1 MYRHSFYPLFFLTIL
16 MVAVGQM
23 TQTLYVPSIP
33 MMAGDFNV
41 ASGQLQAVM
50 ACYLIPYG
58 LSQFVYG
65 PLSDRIGRRPILLI
79 GMMVF
84 LVGSL
89 TIQLIPSFMA
99 LLVGSF
105 IQGLGTGAGGAMSR
119 TVMRDRY
126 SGAELNRAN
135 SLVSMG
141 VIFSPLL
148 APVLGGWLTELFN
161 WRAGYW
167 FLFGFGAVTT
177 LALLAWFA
185 ETLPATARQ
194 QPLRVGAA
202 YRHVLGNPRFQGNL
216 LCLMATFA
224 GLAVFEAAAGVLLG
238 DVLKLSARTVSV
250 LFVLPLP
257 GYLFGAWL
265 SAKLSFRLSQGKLMR
280 LGIVFLAL
288 GSLIILLP
296 GLFGVVSAAS
306 LVGGAAVYFIGSGI
320 LYPTATSCA
329 IEPFPGQAGTA
340 GAILGGMQNLGAGIV
355 TLLAA
360 CFPMEGQVTLGA
372 IMTLMVLIVALSF
385 LWLRHHGSPHQQMA
399 V

>member
-1 MYRHSFYPLFFLTIL
+1 
-16 MVAVGQM
+16 
-23 TQTLYVPSIP
+23 
-33 MMAGDFNV
+33 
-41 ASGQLQAVM
+41 
-50 ACYLIPYG
+50 
-58 LSQFVYG
+58 
-65 PLSDRIGRRPILLI
+65 
-79 GMMVF
+79 
-84 LVGSL
+84 
-89 TIQLIPSFMA
+89 
-99 LLVGSF
+99 
-105 IQGLGTGAGGAMSR
+105 
-119 TVMRDRY
+119 MRDRY

-177 LALLAWFA
+177 LALLAWFG
-185 ETLPATARQ
+185 ETLPVAARQ
-194 QPLRVGAA
+194 ERLRVGAA

-280 LGIVFLAL
+280 LGIAFLAL

-306 LVGGAAVYFIGSGI
+306 LVGAPLFTSSVAASSIRPRLPAPSNPSRVRQGR
-320 LYPTATSCA
+320 LA
-329 IEPFPGQAGTA
+329 PFLAGCRTW
-340 GAILGGMQNLGAGIV
+340 GRG
-355 TLLAA
+355 
-360 CFPMEGQVTLGA
+360 
-372 IMTLMVLIVALSF
+372 
-385 LWLRHHGSPHQQMA
+385 
-399 V
+399 

>member
-1 MYRHSFYPLFFLTIL
+1 MDRHSFYPLFLLTIL

-65 PLSDRIGRRPILLI
+65 PLSDRIGRRPVLII

-84 LVGSL
+84 LVGTL
-89 TIQLIPSFMA
+89 IIQVIPHFAS

-105 IQGLGTGAGGAMSR
+105 VQGLGTGAGGAMSR

-126 SGAELNRAN
+126 NGAELNRAN

-167 FLFGFGAVTT
+167 FLFGFGAVAT
-177 LALLAWFA
+177 LAIMAWFG
-185 ETLPATARQ
+185 ETLPAAAR

-202 YRHVLGNPRFQGNL
+202 YRHVLGNPKFQGNL

-257 GYLFGAWL
+257 GYLFGAWF
-265 SAKLSFRLSQGKLMR
+265 SAKLSFRLTQGKLMR
-280 LGIVFLAL
+280 LGIAFLAL
-288 GSLIILLP
+288 GSLIILVP

-340 GAILGGMQNLGAGIV
+340 GAILGGMQNLGAGVV

-360 CFPMEGQVTLGA
+360 GFPMTGQVTLGA

-385 LWLRHHGSPHQQMA
+385 VWLRHHGSPHEQMA
-399 V
+399 I

>member
-1 MYRHSFYPLFFLTIL
+1 MNRHSFYPLFCLTIL

-33 MMAGDFNV
+33 VMAADLGV
-41 ASGQLQAVM
+41 SSASLQAVM

-65 PLSDRIGRRPILLI
+65 PVSDKWGRRPVLLV

-84 LVGSL
+84 LLGTL
-89 TIQLIPSFMA
+89 TIQLIPTATA

-119 TVMRDRY
+119 TLMRDRY

-148 APVLGGWLTELFN
+148 APVLGGWLTELFD

-167 FLFGFGAVTT
+167 FLFGFGALTT
-177 LALLAWFA
+177 LALLAWFV
-185 ETLPATARQ
+185 ETLPKKRR
-194 QPLRVGAA
+194 QPLRVRAA

-265 SAKLSFRLSQGKLMR
+265 SARLSFRLSQGRLMR
-280 LGIVFLAL
+280 LGIIFLAL
-288 GSLIILLP
+288 GSLIILVP
-296 GLFGVVSAAS
+296 GLLGVVNAAS

-340 GAILGGMQNLGAGIV
+340 GAILGGMQNLGAGVV

-360 CFPMEGQVTLGA
+360 TFPMQGQLGLGI

-385 LWLRHHGSPHQQMA
+385 AWLRHHGAPHEQMA
-399 V
+399 T

>member
-1 MYRHSFYPLFFLTIL
+1 MDRHSFYPLFLLTIL

-65 PLSDRIGRRPILLI
+65 PLSDRIGRRPVLI
-79 GMMVF
+79 VGMMVF
-84 LVGSL
+84 LVGTL
-89 TIQLIPSFMA
+89 IIQVIPHFAA

-126 SGAELNRAN
+126 NGAELNRAN

-167 FLFGFGAVTT
+167 FLFGFGAVAT
-177 LALLAWFA
+177 LAIMAWFG
-185 ETLPATARQ
+185 ETLPAAAR

-202 YRHVLGNPRFQGNL
+202 YRHVLGNPKFQGN
-216 LCLMATFA
+216 
-224 GLAVFEAAAGVLLG
+224 
-238 DVLKLSARTVSV
+238 
-250 LFVLPLP
+250 
-257 GYLFGAWL
+257 
-265 SAKLSFRLSQGKLMR
+265 
-280 LGIVFLAL
+280 
-288 GSLIILLP
+288 
-296 GLFGVVSAAS
+296 
-306 LVGGAAVYFIGSGI
+306 
-320 LYPTATSCA
+320 
-329 IEPFPGQAGTA
+329 
-340 GAILGGMQNLGAGIV
+340 
-355 TLLAA
+355 
-360 CFPMEGQVTLGA
+360 
-372 IMTLMVLIVALSF
+372 
-385 LWLRHHGSPHQQMA
+385 
-399 V
+399 

>member
-1 MYRHSFYPLFFLTIL
+1 MNRHSFYPLFFLTIL

-33 MMAGDFNV
+33 VMAADLGV
-41 ASGQLQAVM
+41 SSASLQAVM

-58 LSQFVYG
+58 LSQFIYG
-65 PLSDRIGRRPILLI
+65 PLSDKWGRRPVLLT

-84 LVGSL
+84 LLGTLV
-89 TIQLIPSFMA
+89 IQLIPSASA

-105 IQGLGTGAGGAMSR
+105 IQGLGTGAAGAMSR

-148 APVLGGWLTELFN
+148 APVLGGWLTEWLN

-167 FLFGFGAVTT
+167 FLFGFGAIST
-177 LALLAWFA
+177 LAILIWFA
-185 ETLPATARQ
+185 ETLPPARR
-194 QPLRVGAA
+194 QPLRVRAA

-238 DVLKLSARTVSV
+238 DVLGLNAKTVSV

-265 SAKLSFRLSQGKLMR
+265 SARLSFRLSQGRLMR
-280 LGIVFLAL
+280 LGIVFLGVGA
-288 GSLIILLP
+288 LIILLP
-296 GLFGVVSAAS
+296 GLFGIVSAAS

-340 GAILGGMQNLGAGIV
+340 GAILGGMQNLGAGLV

-360 CFPMEGQVTLGA
+360 TFPMEGQLGLGA
-372 IMTLMVLIVALSF
+372 IMTAMVVLVALSF
-385 LWLRHHGSPHQQMA
+385 AWLRHHDLPREQLA
-399 V
+399 T

>member
-1 MYRHSFYPLFFLTIL
+1 MDRHSFYPLFLLTIL

-65 PLSDRIGRRPILLI
+65 PLSDRIGRRPVLI
-79 GMMVF
+79 VGMMVF
-84 LVGSL
+84 LVGTL
-89 TIQLIPSFMA
+89 IIQVIPYFAA

-126 SGAELNRAN
+126 NGAELNRAN

-148 APVLGGWLTELFN
+148 APVLGGWLTEMFN

-167 FLFGFGAVTT
+167 FLFGFGAVAT
-177 LALLAWFA
+177 LAIMAWFG
-185 ETLPATARQ
+185 ETLPAAAR

-202 YRHVLGNPRFQGNL
+202 YRHVLGNPKFQGNL

-265 SAKLSFRLSQGKLMR
+265 SAKLSFRLTQGKLMR
-280 LGIVFLAL
+280 LGIAFLAL
-288 GSLIILLP
+288 GSLIILVP

-340 GAILGGMQNLGAGIV
+340 GAILGGMQNLGAGVV

-360 CFPMEGQVTLGA
+360 GFPMTGQVTLGA

-385 LWLRHHGSPHQQMA
+385 VWLRHHGSPHEQMA
-399 V
+399 I

>member
-1 MYRHSFYPLFFLTIL
+1 MDRHSFYPLFLLTIL

-65 PLSDRIGRRPILLI
+65 PLSDRIGRRPVLI
-79 GMMVF
+79 VGMMVF
-84 LVGSL
+84 LVGTL
-89 TIQLIPSFMA
+89 IIQVIPHFA
-99 LLVGSF
+99 TLLVGSF

-126 SGAELNRAN
+126 NGAELNRAN

-167 FLFGFGAVTT
+167 FLFGFGAVAT
-177 LALLAWFA
+177 LAIMAWFG
-185 ETLPATARQ
+185 ETLPAAAR
-194 QPLRVGAA
+194 QPLRIGAA
-202 YRHVLGNPRFQGNL
+202 YRHVLGNPKFQGNL

-265 SAKLSFRLSQGKLMR
+265 SAKLSFRLTQGKLMR
-280 LGIVFLAL
+280 LGIAFLAL
-288 GSLIILLP
+288 GSLIILVP

-320 LYPTATSCA
+320 LSRTATSCA

-340 GAILGGMQNLGAGIV
+340 GAILGGMQNLGAGVV

-360 CFPMEGQVTLGA
+360 GFPMTGQVTLGA

-385 LWLRHHGSPHQQMA
+385 VWLRHHGSPHEQMA
-399 V
+399 I

>member
-1 MYRHSFYPLFFLTIL
+1 MDRHRFYPLFFLTIL

-33 MMAGDFNV
+33 MMAGEFNV
-41 ASGQLQAVM
+41 VSGQLQAVM

-65 PLSDRIGRRPILLI
+65 PLSDRIGRRPILI
-79 GMMVF
+79 VGMMVF
-84 LVGSL
+84 LVGTL
-89 TIQLIPSFMA
+89 TIQLIPTFTA
-99 LLVGSF
+99 LLVGCF

-126 SGAELNRAN
+126 HGAELNRAN

-141 VIFSPLL
+141 VIFSPLF
-148 APVLGGWLTELFN
+148 APVLGGWLTELFS

-167 FLFGFGAVTT
+167 FLFGFGAMAT
-177 LALLAWFA
+177 LAIMVWFA
-185 ETLPATARQ
+185 ETLPVAAR
-194 QPLRVGAA
+194 QPLRVSAA
-202 YRHVLGNPRFQGNL
+202 YRHVLGNPQFQGNL

-238 DVLKLSARTVSV
+238 DVLALSARTVSV

-265 SAKLSFRLSQGKLMR
+265 SARLSLRLDQGKLMR
-280 LGIVFLAL
+280 LGIAFLAL
-288 GSLIILLP
+288 GALIILVP

-320 LYPTATSCA
+320 LYPTAISRA

-340 GAILGGMQNLGAGIV
+340 GAILGGMQNLGAGVV

-360 CFPMEGQVTLGA
+360 SFPMTGPVTLGT

-385 LWLRHHGSPHQQMA
+385 VWLRHYGAPHEQMA
-399 V
+399 I

>member
-1 MYRHSFYPLFFLTIL
+1 MDRHRFYPLFFLTIL

-33 MMAGDFNV
+33 MMAADFHV
-41 ASGQLQAVM
+41 GPGQLQAVM

-65 PLSDRIGRRPILLI
+65 PLSDRIGRRPVLII
-79 GMMVF
+79 GMTIF
-84 LVGSL
+84 LVGTL
-89 TIQLIPSFMA
+89 VIQLIPHFMA

-105 IQGLGTGAGGAMSR
+105 IQGLGTGSGGAMSR

-126 SGAELNRAN
+126 NGAELNRAN

-167 FLFGFGAVTT
+167 FLFGFGALTT

-185 ETLPATARQ
+185 ETLPATSRQ
-194 QPLRVGAA
+194 QPLRVSAA
-202 YRHVLGNPRFQGNL
+202 YRHVLSNPRFKGNL

-224 GLAVFEAAAGVLLG
+224 GLAMFEAAAGVLLG

-280 LGIVFLAL
+280 HGISFLAL
-288 GSLIILLP
+288 GSLIILVP

-329 IEPFPGQAGTA
+329 IEPFPAQAGTA
-340 GAILGGMQNLGAGIV
+340 GAILGGMQNVGAGVV
-355 TLLAA
+355 TLFAA
-360 CFPMEGQVTLGA
+360 GFPMDGQATLGA

-385 LWLRHHGSPHQQMA
+385 VWLRSHGSPQQQMA
-399 V
+399 M

>member
-1 MYRHSFYPLFFLTIL
+1 MNRHSFYPLFFLTIL

-33 MMAGDFNV
+33 VMAADLGV
-41 ASGQLQAVM
+41 SSASLQAVM

-58 LSQFVYG
+58 LSQFIYG
-65 PLSDRIGRRPILLI
+65 PLSDKWGRRPVLLI

-84 LVGSL
+84 LLGTLV
-89 TIQLIPSFMA
+89 IQLIPNASA

-105 IQGLGTGAGGAMSR
+105 IQGLGTGAAGAMSR

-126 SGAELNRAN
+126 QGAELNRAN
-135 SLVSMG
+135 SLMSMG

-148 APVLGGWLTELFN
+148 APVLGGWLTEWLN

-167 FLFGFGAVTT
+167 FLFGFGAISTIAI
-177 LALLAWFA
+177 LIWFA
-185 ETLPATARQ
+185 ETLPQERR
-194 QPLRVGAA
+194 QPLRVRAA

-238 DVLKLSARTVSV
+238 DVLGFNAKTVSV

-265 SAKLSFRLSQGKLMR
+265 SARLSFRLSPGKLMR
-280 LGIVFLAL
+280 LGILFLAL
-288 GSLIILLP
+288 GALIILLP
-296 GLFGVVSAAS
+296 GLFGIVSAAS

-320 LYPTATSCA
+320 LYPTATTCA

-340 GAILGGMQNLGAGIV
+340 GAILGGMQNLGAGLV

-360 CFPMEGQVTLGA
+360 SFPMQGQLGLGA
-372 IMTLMVLIVALSF
+372 IMTVMVVLVALSF
-385 LWLRHHGSPHQQMA
+385 AWLRHHGSPREQLA
-399 V
+399 T

>member
-1 MYRHSFYPLFFLTIL
+1 
-16 MVAVGQM
+16 
-23 TQTLYVPSIP
+23 
-33 MMAGDFNV
+33 
-41 ASGQLQAVM
+41 
-50 ACYLIPYG
+50 
-58 LSQFVYG
+58 
-65 PLSDRIGRRPILLI
+65 LSDRIGRRPVLI
-79 GMMVF
+79 VGMMVF
-84 LVGSL
+84 LVGTL
-89 TIQLIPSFMA
+89 IIQVIPHFAA

-126 SGAELNRAN
+126 NGAELNRAN

-167 FLFGFGAVTT
+167 FLFGFGAVAT
-177 LALLAWFA
+177 LAIMAWFG
-185 ETLPATARQ
+185 ETLPAAAR

-202 YRHVLGNPRFQGNL
+202 YRHVLGNPKFQGNL

-265 SAKLSFRLSQGKLMR
+265 SAKLSFRLTQGKLMR
-280 LGIVFLAL
+280 LGIAFLAL
-288 GSLIILLP
+288 GSLIILVP

-340 GAILGGMQNLGAGIV
+340 GAILGGMQNLGAGVV

-360 CFPMEGQVTLGA
+360 GFPMTGQVTLGA

-385 LWLRHHGSPHQQMA
+385 VWLRHHGSPHEQMA
-399 V
+399 I

>member
-1 MYRHSFYPLFFLTIL
+1 MDRHSFYPLFLLTIL

-65 PLSDRIGRRPILLI
+65 PLSDRIGRRPVLI
-79 GMMVF
+79 VGMMVF
-84 LVGSL
+84 LVG
-89 TIQLIPSFMA
+89 TLILQVIPPFAA

-105 IQGLGTGAGGAMSR
+105 VQGLGTGAGGAMSR

-126 SGAELNRAN
+126 NGAELNRAN

-148 APVLGGWLTELFN
+148 APVLGGWLTEMFN

-167 FLFGFGAVTT
+167 FLFGFGAVAT
-177 LALLAWFA
+177 LAIMAWFG
-185 ETLPATARQ
+185 ETLPAAAR
-194 QPLRVGAA
+194 QPLRIGAA
-202 YRHVLGNPRFQGNL
+202 YRHVLGNPKFQGNL

-265 SAKLSFRLSQGKLMR
+265 SAKLSFRLTQGKLMR
-280 LGIVFLAL
+280 LGIAFLAL
-288 GSLIILLP
+288 GSLIILVP

-320 LYPTATSCA
+320 LSRTATSCA

-340 GAILGGMQNLGAGIV
+340 GAILGGMQNLGAGVV

-360 CFPMEGQVTLGA
+360 GFPMTGQVTLGA

-385 LWLRHHGSPHQQMA
+385 VWLRHHGSPHEQMA
-399 V
+399 I

>member
-1 MYRHSFYPLFFLTIL
+1 MNRHSFYPLFCLTIL

-33 MMAGDFNV
+33 VMAADLGV
-41 ASGQLQAVM
+41 SSASLQAVM

-65 PLSDRIGRRPILLI
+65 PVSDKWGRRPVLLV

-84 LVGSL
+84 LLGTL
-89 TIQLIPSFMA
+89 TIQLIPTATA

-119 TVMRDRY
+119 TLMRDRY

-167 FLFGFGAVTT
+167 FLFGFGALTT
-177 LALLAWFA
+177 LALLAWFV
-185 ETLPATARQ
+185 ETLPKERR
-194 QPLRVGAA
+194 QPLRVRAA

-265 SAKLSFRLSQGKLMR
+265 SARLSFRLSQGRLMR
-280 LGIVFLAL
+280 LGIIFLAL
-288 GSLIILLP
+288 GSLIILMP
-296 GLFGVVSAAS
+296 GLLGVVNAAS

-340 GAILGGMQNLGAGIV
+340 GAILGGMQNLGAGVV

-360 CFPMEGQVTLGA
+360 TFPMQGQLGLGI

-385 LWLRHHGSPHQQMA
+385 AWLRHHGAPHEQMA
-399 V
+399 T

>member
-1 MYRHSFYPLFFLTIL
+1 
-16 MVAVGQM
+16 
-23 TQTLYVPSIP
+23 
-33 MMAGDFNV
+33 
-41 ASGQLQAVM
+41 LQAVM

-58 LSQFVYG
+58 LSQFIYG
-65 PLSDRIGRRPILLI
+65 PLSDKWGRRPVLLT

-84 LVGSL
+84 LLGTLV
-89 TIQLIPSFMA
+89 IQLIPSAGA

-105 IQGLGTGAGGAMSR
+105 IQGLGTGAAGAMSR

-148 APVLGGWLTELFN
+148 APVLGGWLTEWLN

-167 FLFGFGAVTT
+167 FLFGFGAIST
-177 LALLAWFA
+177 LAILIWFA
-185 ETLPATARQ
+185 ETLPPARR
-194 QPLRVGAA
+194 QPLRVRAA

-238 DVLKLSARTVSV
+238 DVLGLNAKTVSV

-265 SAKLSFRLSQGKLMR
+265 SARLSFRLSQGRLMR
-280 LGIVFLAL
+280 LGIVFLGVGA
-288 GSLIILLP
+288 LIILLP
-296 GLFGVVSAAS
+296 GLFGIVSAAS

-340 GAILGGMQNLGAGIV
+340 GAILGGMQNLGAGLV

-360 CFPMEGQVTLGA
+360 TFPMEGQLGLGA
-372 IMTLMVLIVALSF
+372 IMTAMVVLVALSF
-385 LWLRHHGSPHQQMA
+385 AWLRHHDLPREQLA
-399 V
+399 T

>member
-1 MYRHSFYPLFFLTIL
+1 MDRHSFYPLFLLTIL

-65 PLSDRIGRRPILLI
+65 PLSDRIGRRPVLI
-79 GMMVF
+79 VGMMVF
-84 LVGSL
+84 LVGTL
-89 TIQLIPSFMA
+89 IIQVIPHFAA

-126 SGAELNRAN
+126 NGAELNRAN

-167 FLFGFGAVTT
+167 FLFGFGAVAT
-177 LALLAWFA
+177 LAIMAWFG
-185 ETLPATARQ
+185 ETLPAAAR

-202 YRHVLGNPRFQGNL
+202 YRHVLGNPKFQGNL

-250 LFVLPLP
+250 LVR
-257 GYLFGAWL
+257 A
-265 SAKLSFRLSQGKLMR
+265 AAARLSVR
-280 LGIVFLAL
+280 CLAL
-288 GSLIILLP
+288 CQAELP
-296 GLFGVVSAAS
+296 FDSGQTDAPWHRLS
-306 LVGGAAVYFIGSGI
+306 GARLPHHSG
-320 LYPTATSCA
+320 
-329 IEPFPGQAGTA
+329 A
-340 GAILGGMQNLGAGIV
+340 GAVWGGECRLAGRWCGC
-355 TLLAA
+355 LLH
-360 CFPMEGQVTLGA
+360 
-372 IMTLMVLIVALSF
+372 
-385 LWLRHHGSPHQQMA
+385 R
-399 V
+399 

>member
-1 MYRHSFYPLFFLTIL
+1 MNRHSFYPLFFLTIL

-33 MMAGDFNV
+33 VMAADLGV
-41 ASGQLQAVM
+41 SSASLQAVM

-58 LSQFVYG
+58 LSQFIYG
-65 PLSDRIGRRPILLI
+65 PLSDKWGRRPVLLT

-84 LVGSL
+84 LLGTLV
-89 TIQLIPSFMA
+89 IQLIPSAGA

-105 IQGLGTGAGGAMSR
+105 IQGLGTGAAGAMSR

-148 APVLGGWLTELFN
+148 APVLGGWLTEWLN

-167 FLFGFGAVTT
+167 FLFGFGAIST
-177 LALLAWFA
+177 LAILIWFA
-185 ETLPATARQ
+185 ETLPPARR
-194 QPLRVGAA
+194 QPLRVRAA

-238 DVLKLSARTVSV
+238 DVLGLNAKTVSV

-265 SAKLSFRLSQGKLMR
+265 SARLSFRLSQGRLMR
-280 LGIVFLAL
+280 LGIVFLGVGA
-288 GSLIILLP
+288 LIILLP
-296 GLFGVVSAAS
+296 GLFGIVSAAS

-340 GAILGGMQNLGAGIV
+340 GAILGGMQNLGAGLV

-360 CFPMEGQVTLGA
+360 TFPMEGQLGLGA
-372 IMTLMVLIVALSF
+372 IMTAMVVLVALSF
-385 LWLRHHGSPHQQMA
+385 AWLRHHDLPREQLA
-399 V
+399 T

>member
-33 MMAGDFNV
+33 MMAGDFHV

-65 PLSDRIGRRPILLI
+65 PLSDRIGRRPVLLI

-84 LVGSL
+84 LVGTL
-89 TIQLIPSFMA
+89 TIQLIPHFAA
-99 LLVGSF
+99 LLAGSF

-167 FLFGFGAVTT
+167 FLFGFGALTT
-177 LALLAWFA
+177 LALLAWFG
-185 ETLPATARQ
+185 ETLPASARQ

-224 GLAVFEAAAGVLLG
+224 GLAVFEAAGGVLLG
-238 DVLKLSARTVSV
+238 DVLKLGARTVSV

-265 SAKLSFRLSQGKLMR
+265 SARLSFRLS
-280 LGIVFLAL
+280 
-288 GSLIILLP
+288 
-296 GLFGVVSAAS
+296 
-306 LVGGAAVYFIGSGI
+306 
-320 LYPTATSCA
+320 
-329 IEPFPGQAGTA
+329 
-340 GAILGGMQNLGAGIV
+340 
-355 TLLAA
+355 
-360 CFPMEGQVTLGA
+360 
-372 IMTLMVLIVALSF
+372 
-385 LWLRHHGSPHQQMA
+385 
-399 V
+399 

>member
-1 MYRHSFYPLFFLTIL
+1 MDRHSFYPLFLLTIL

-65 PLSDRIGRRPILLI
+65 PLSDRIGRRPVLI
-79 GMMVF
+79 VGMMVF
-84 LVGSL
+84 LVGTL
-89 TIQLIPSFMA
+89 IIQVIPHLAA

-126 SGAELNRAN
+126 NGAELNRAN

-167 FLFGFGAVTT
+167 FLFGFGAVAT
-177 LALLAWFA
+177 LAIMAWFG
-185 ETLPATARQ
+185 ETLPAAAR

-202 YRHVLGNPRFQGNL
+202 YRHVLGNPKFQGNL

-265 SAKLSFRLSQGKLMR
+265 SAKLSFRLTQGKLMR
-280 LGIVFLAL
+280 LGIAFLAL
-288 GSLIILLP
+288 GSLIILVP

-340 GAILGGMQNLGAGIV
+340 GAILGGMQNLGAGVV

-360 CFPMEGQVTLGA
+360 GFPMTGQVTLGA

-385 LWLRHHGSPHQQMA
+385 VWLRHHGSPHEQMA
-399 V
+399 I

>member
-1 MYRHSFYPLFFLTIL
+1 MDRHSFYPLFLLTIL

-65 PLSDRIGRRPILLI
+65 PLSDRIGRRPVLI
-79 GMMVF
+79 VGMMVF
-84 LVGSL
+84 LVGTL
-89 TIQLIPSFMA
+89 IIQVIPHFAA

-105 IQGLGTGAGGAMSR
+105 IQGLGAGGAMSR

-126 SGAELNRAN
+126 NGAELNRAN

-167 FLFGFGAVTT
+167 FLFGFGAVAT
-177 LALLAWFA
+177 LAIMAWFG
-185 ETLPATARQ
+185 ETLPAAAR

-202 YRHVLGNPRFQGNL
+202 YRHVLGNPKFQGNL

-265 SAKLSFRLSQGKLMR
+265 SAKLSFRLTQGKLMR
-280 LGIVFLAL
+280 LGIAFLAL
-288 GSLIILLP
+288 GSLIILVP

-340 GAILGGMQNLGAGIV
+340 GAILGGMQNLGAGVV

-360 CFPMEGQVTLGA
+360 GFPMTGQVTLGA

-385 LWLRHHGSPHQQMA
+385 VWLRHHGSPHEQMA
-399 V
+399 I

>member
-1 MYRHSFYPLFFLTIL
+1 MDRHSFYPLFLLTIL

-65 PLSDRIGRRPILLI
+65 PLSDRIGRRPVLI
-79 GMMVF
+79 VGMMVF
-84 LVGSL
+84 LVGTL
-89 TIQLIPSFMA
+89 IIQVIPHFAA

-126 SGAELNRAN
+126 NGAELNRAN

-167 FLFGFGAVTT
+167 FLFGFGTVAT
-177 LALLAWFA
+177 LAIMAWFG
-185 ETLPATARQ
+185 ETLPAAAR

-202 YRHVLGNPRFQGNL
+202 YRHVLGNPKFQGNL

-280 LGIVFLAL
+280 LGIAFLAL
-288 GSLIILLP
+288 GSLIILVP

-340 GAILGGMQNLGAGIV
+340 GAILGGMQNLGAGVV

-360 CFPMEGQVTLGA
+360 GFPMTGQVTLGA

-385 LWLRHHGSPHQQMA
+385 VWLRHHGSPHEQMA
-399 V
+399 I

>member
-1 MYRHSFYPLFFLTIL
+1 MNRHSFYPLFFLTIL

-33 MMAGDFNV
+33 VMAVDLGV
-41 ASGQLQAVM
+41 SSASLQAVM

-65 PLSDRIGRRPILLI
+65 PVSDKWGRRPVLLV

-84 LVGSL
+84 LLGTL
-89 TIQLIPSFMA
+89 TIQLIPTATA

-119 TVMRDRY
+119 TLMRDRY

-148 APVLGGWLTELFN
+148 APVLGGWLTELLH

-167 FLFGFGAVTT
+167 FLFGFGALTT
-177 LALLAWFA
+177 LALLAWFV
-185 ETLPATARQ
+185 ETLPRERR
-194 QPLRVGAA
+194 QPLRVRAA

-265 SAKLSFRLSQGKLMR
+265 SARLSF
-280 LGIVFLAL
+280 
-288 GSLIILLP
+288 
-296 GLFGVVSAAS
+296 
-306 LVGGAAVYFIGSGI
+306 
-320 LYPTATSCA
+320 
-329 IEPFPGQAGTA
+329 PFA
-340 GAILGGMQNLGAGIV
+340 
-355 TLLAA
+355 
-360 CFPMEGQVTLGA
+360 
-372 IMTLMVLIVALSF
+372 
-385 LWLRHHGSPHQQMA
+385 
-399 V
+399 

>member
-1 MYRHSFYPLFFLTIL
+1 MNRHSFYPLFFLTIL

-33 MMAGDFNV
+33 VMAADLGV
-41 ASGQLQAVM
+41 SSASLQAVM

-58 LSQFVYG
+58 LSQFIYG
-65 PLSDRIGRRPILLI
+65 PLSDKWGRRPVLLT

-84 LVGSL
+84 LLGTLV
-89 TIQLIPSFMA
+89 IQLIPSAGA

-105 IQGLGTGAGGAMSR
+105 IQGLGTGAAGAMSR

-148 APVLGGWLTELFN
+148 APVLGGWLTEWLN

-167 FLFGFGAVTT
+167 FLFGFGAIST
-177 LALLAWFA
+177 LAILIWFA
-185 ETLPATARQ
+185 ETLPPARR
-194 QPLRVGAA
+194 QPLRVRAA

-238 DVLKLSARTVSV
+238 DVLGLNAKTVSV

-265 SAKLSFRLSQGKLMR
+265 SARLSFRLSQGRLMR
-280 LGIVFLAL
+280 LGIVFLGVGA
-288 GSLIILLP
+288 LIILLP
-296 GLFGVVSAAS
+296 GLFGIVSAAY

-340 GAILGGMQNLGAGIV
+340 GAILGGMQNLGAGLV

-360 CFPMEGQVTLGA
+360 TFPMEGQLGLGA
-372 IMTLMVLIVALSF
+372 IMTAMVVLVALSF
-385 LWLRHHGSPHQQMA
+385 AWLRHHDLPREQLA
-399 V
+399 T